1 MRQSMMPFFYAV
13 SFFYKSEPAALAAAG
28 KTVADVANLKI
39 SGFISN
45 LIPVTLGNI
54 FGGGLLVGAIYWMIY
69 LRHRETQAEDLGET
83 VTATPGSEAQTIPQ
97 MVMKIN
103 HRTNQF

>member
-1 MRQSMMPFFYAV
+1 
-13 SFFYKSEPAALAAAG
+13 
-28 KTVADVANLKI
+28 
-39 SGFISN
+39 
-45 LIPVTLGNI
+45 LGNI

-83 VTATPGSEAQTIPQ
+83 VTATPGSESEAQAIPQ

-103 HRTNQF
+103 PRTTQF